1 MRSQVLAR
9 TMSNQL
15 AGFLHRL
22 DEEQSARDLLQSRA
36 ELSDWHVII
45 EGDWYGFTWKT
56 PQGDVSF
63 LLREGRDRFLL
74 LANDSSH
81 VSSLIEIL
89 GIAAWLRRPRVLVAK
104 FVRDSVAPVNS
115 PTQEVARKYRIS
127 NVFAAVE
134 GYGRAVQT
142 IGLWGDDLLNAELFL
157 KLLETVRPYRLT
169 VRELMRNNDVASIG
183 SLGEVNFY
191 YGGETQLKRVDA
203 FFRHLKR
210 GGYIRW
216 GSGAQSDERTEAD
229 DGADMGSATD

>member
-1 MRSQVLAR
+1 MK
-9 TMSNQL
+9 SNQL

-22 DEEQSARDLLQSRA
+22 DEEQSARDLFESRA

-56 PQGDVSF
+56 PQADVTF

-81 VSSLIEIL
+81 VSSLIDKL
-89 GIAAWLRRPRVLVAK
+89 GIAARIRRPRILVAK

-157 KLLETVRPYRLT
+157 KLLETLRPYRLT
-169 VRELMRNNDVASIG
+169 VRELVRNNDVTSIG

-191 YGGETQLKRVDA
+191 YASETHLKRVDT

-210 GGYIRW
+210 GGYVRW
-216 GSGAQSDERTEAD
+216 GSGAQSDEGAD
-229 DGADMGSATD
+229 AADGADVDSPGD